1 MCLQLCH
8 FGKSGSAILAAARI
22 WVDRISAAM
31 AVEISDDEA
40 ASRSAVVVAEELE
53 PVTCTALVESE
64 EPAGWEVSTC
74 LLSRSRH

>member
-8 FGKSGSAILAAARI
+8 FGKSGSAIFAAARF

-40 ASRSAVVVAEELE
+40 ASRSAVVAAEKLE
-53 PVTCTALVESE
+53 PVTSTALVESE
-64 EPAGWEVSTC
+64 EPAGWEVTTC
-74 LLSRSRH
+74 LL